1 MRSHFE
7 SDTLAALM
15 VATFLCVFPNPA
27 LACEP
32 LPPLLVLFVLPS
44 LVTGTVTGW
53 LGVLAGIALG
63 LGVKCGIFAYCEPAL
78 SKGRALWVMGLA
90 NVVTTCVGFFVIIAL
105 TLPPLLF
112 LLPLL
117 YGLTYYPMQR
127 LAPRMPRPWLGP
139 NFLSLLALL
148 LFLASYILFFLAQ
161 AQMAPDG
168 SLPLYWVLKLAYIYP
183 ALVASLGLTTLW
195 EEWLVSRW
203 APSAEGQPSFYGS
216 VLRANLVMLL
226 LILGLA
232 AVAALPRRIATPGFL
247 LS

>member
-1 MRSHFE
+1 MPRYFE
-7 SDTLAALM
+7 KD
-15 VATFLCVFPNPA
+15 A
-27 LACEP
+27 LATLLVAAFLWVLPRPVLAYEP

-44 LVTGTVTGW
+44 LATGTVTGW
-53 LGVLAGIALG
+53 LGVLAGIAMG
-63 LGVKCGIFAYCEPAL
+63 LGVKCGIFAYCEPAI

-90 NVVTTCVGFFVIIAL
+90 NIVTTFVGFFVIFAL
-105 TLPPLLF
+105 SIPILLF

-127 LAPRMPRPWLGP
+127 IAPRMPRPWLGP
-139 NFLSLLALL
+139 NLLSLLALL

-161 AQMAPDG
+161 AQLASDG
-168 SLPLYWVLKLAYIYP
+168 SLALYWGLKLAYLYP
-183 ALVASLGLTTLW
+183 ALVASLGLTILW

-203 APSAEGQPSFYGS
+203 APSVEGQPSFYGS

-232 AVAALPRRIATPGFL
+232 AVAALPRRLATPGFL